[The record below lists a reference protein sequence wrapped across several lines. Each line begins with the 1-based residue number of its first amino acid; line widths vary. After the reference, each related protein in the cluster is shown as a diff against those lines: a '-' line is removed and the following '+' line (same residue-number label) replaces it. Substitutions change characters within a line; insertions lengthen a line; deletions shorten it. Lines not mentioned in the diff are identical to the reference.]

1 MNTHLLLTRSRRTQ
15 RGAASLLVAL
25 MLLLGGTIIAFFA
38 NRGFIFEQRTSAN
51 QYRATKAFELA
62 EAGVEWALGKF
73 NEGVPLVAGTSCVT
87 GGAATD
93 TTFRGRYATPT
104 AGSGGAPG
112 LLAVNTAL
120 MPRCRVSHTGAATCD
135 CQTVAG
141 TAAALGTAA
150 NDQGYFGVRFAP
162 VAGDAAAVEIIARGC
177 TSGDA
182 VCDPNATGSSA
193 DATAV
198 VRVIAKAVPVLPSG
212 PAAALTA
219 RSVAVTTGNL
229 NVVNTDSPSNG
240 ITIHAGA
247 AVPTGPRTAVYTVAG
262 SPTRASILDNDPRIN
277 NTTPAN
283 EEALFAG
290 LFGQTLASYSTVD
303 PDVTRISGCAAAAC
317 ATQVMSVI
325 DSGVHNPRFF
335 VDGDIAFSNN
345 TVGSAVNAVVIV
357 ASGSITMGASVT
369 AHGVFYAATVPS
381 RTGDFNSTGDA
392 TVYGAVVARGAFSKT
407 GAGTTLNIV
416 YDPSLW
422 RISSA
427 PTGRLVR
434 VPGSWRDKASDY

>member
-1 MNTHLLLTRSRRTQ
+1 MSKTILRTPNPLRAGWRRGQ
-15 RGAASLLVAL
+15 HGAVSLLVAL

-73 NEGVPLVAGTSCVT
+73 NESVPLVAGTSCAT

-93 TTFRGRYATPT
+93 STFRGRYATPT
-104 AGSGGAPG
+104 AGGGGAPG
-112 LLAVNTAL
+112 VLAVNTAL
-120 MPRCRVSHTGAATCD
+120 MPRCRISHTGAATCD
-135 CQTVAG
+135 CQTAAG
-141 TAAALGTAA
+141 TAAALGTAT
-150 NDQGYFGVRFAP
+150 NDQGFFGVRFAP
-162 VAGDAAAVEIIARGC
+162 VAGDAAAVEITARGC

-212 PAAALTA
+212 PPAALTA
-219 RSVAVTTGNL
+219 RSVAVTGGNL

-240 ITIHAGA
+240 ITIHAGTA
-247 AVPTGPRTAVYTVAG
+247 MPTGPGTTVYTVAG
-262 SPTRASILDNDPRIN
+262 SPPSKSIFDNDARLN
-277 NTTPAN
+277 DVTPGN
-283 EEALFAG
+283 QEALFAG
-290 LFGQTLASYSTVD
+290 LFGQTLVNYSTVD
-303 PDVTRISGCAAAAC
+303 PDVIRISGGNAAA
-317 ATQVMSVI
+317 VMSVI
-325 DSGVHNPRFF
+325 NSGVRNPRFF

-345 TVGSAVNAVVIV
+345 AIGSLGNAVVLV
-357 ASGSITMGASVT
+357 ASGAITMGSSVT
-369 AHGVFYAATVPS
+369 AHGVFHAGT
-381 RTGDFNSTGDA
+381 DFNSTGNA
-392 TVYGAVVARGAFSKT
+392 TVYGAVIARNAFSKT
-407 GAGTTLNIV
+407 GGGTTLNLV

-422 RISSA
+422 RSSSA
-427 PTGRLVR
+427 PNGRLVR